1 MKTFTAVIV
10 LAAALVVP
18 AAAVAKPDAS
28 DKRAAIAQCK
38 TERGKSKATHRA
50 FKAKYHSFSRCIHQN
65 AAEEH
70 AEKRA
75 ALKNAAKE
83 CKAER
88 SDADF
93 PASHDGKSF
102 QEFYGT
108 GKHGR
113 NAYGKCVSQKA
124 RAFKKQEDEADK
136 QDVAAFKNAAKEC
149 QSEADD
155 DAFESTHDGK
165 SFEDFYG
172 TNHNHRNAFGKC
184 VSGKAGEEHYVDPFD
199 DDKGD
204 DTGDDDEHGQEHG
217 NPHSD
222 DS

>member
-38 TERGKSKATHRA
+38 AERGKSKATRHA

-70 AEKRA
+70 AEKA
-75 ALKNAAKE
+75 AAQRNAAKE

-88 SDADF
+88 ADADF

-108 GKHGR
+108 GKNGK

-136 QDVAAFKNAAKEC
+136 ADVAAFKNAAKEC

-155 DAFESTHDGK
+155 DAFEDSHDGK

-172 TNHNHRNAFGKC
+172 TNRNHRNAFGKC
-184 VSGKAGEEHYVDPFD
+184 VSSKAGEDHYVDPFD
-199 DDKGD
+199 DDQGEDEQGED
-204 DTGDDDEHGQEHG
+204 DGNGQEHG
-217 NPHSD
+217 HQPS
-222 DS
+222 

>member
-38 TERGKSKATHRA
+38 AERGKSKATHRA

-65 AAEEH
+65 AVEEH
-70 AEKRA
+70 AQKRA

-93 PASHDGKSF
+93 PAAHDGKSF

-113 NAYGKCVSQKA
+113 NAYGKCVSSKA
-124 RAFKKQEDEADK
+124 RAFKRQQDQADK
-136 QDVAAFKNAAKEC
+136 QEAAAFRNAAKEC

-155 DAFESTHDGK
+155 DAFEDSHDGK

-199 DDKGD
+199 DDQGD
-204 DTGDDDEHGQEHG
+204 SDEHGQEHG

>member
-1 MKTFTAVIV
+1 MKTFSAVIV
-10 LAAALVVP
+10 LAAVLVVP
-18 AAAVAKPDAS
+18 ATAVAKPDAS

-38 TERGKSKATHRA
+38 TERGKSKATRRA

-65 AAEEH
+65 AVEEH
-70 AEKRA
+70 AEKKA
-75 ALKNAAKE
+75 ALRNAAKE

-88 SDADF
+88 ADADF
-93 PASHDGKSF
+93 PASHDGKTF

-108 GKHGR
+108 GKNGR

-155 DAFESTHDGK
+155 DAFASSHDGK

-172 TNHNHRNAFGKC
+172 TNRNHRNAFGKC
-184 VSGKAGEEHYVDPFD
+184 VSGKAGEDHYVDPFD

-204 DTGDDDEHGQEHG
+204 DEHGHQHKHG
-217 NPHSD
+217 HPHSD

>member
-38 TERGKSKATHRA
+38 AERGKSKATHRA
-50 FKAKYHSFSRCIHQN
+50 FKSKYHSFSRCIHQN
-65 AAEEH
+65 AVEEH
-70 AEKRA
+70 AQKRA

-93 PASHDGKSF
+93 PAAHDGKSF

-113 NAYGKCVSQKA
+113 NAYGKCVSSKA
-124 RAFKKQEDEADK
+124 RAFKRQQDQADK
-136 QDVAAFKNAAKEC
+136 QEAAAFRNAAKEC

-155 DAFESTHDGK
+155 DAFEDSHDGK

-199 DDKGD
+199 DDQGD
-204 DTGDDDEHGQEHG
+204 SDEHGQEHG

>member
-1 MKTFTAVIV
+1 MKTFSAVIV
-10 LAAALVVP
+10 LAAVLVVP
-18 AAAVAKPDAS
+18 ATAVAKPDAS

-38 TERGKSKATHRA
+38 TERGKSKATRRA

-70 AEKRA
+70 AEKKA
-75 ALKNAAKE
+75 ALRNAARE

-88 SDADF
+88 ADADF

-102 QEFYGT
+102 EELYGT

-113 NAYGKCVSQKA
+113 NAYGKCVSSKA
-124 RAFKKQEDEADK
+124 RAFKHQEDEADK

-149 QSEADD
+149 KSEADD
-155 DAFESTHDGK
+155 DDFASSHDGK

-184 VSGKAGEEHYVDPFD
+184 VSGKAGDEHYVDPFD
-199 DDKGD
+199 DDQG
-204 DTGDDDEHGQEHG
+204 DDEHEHG
-217 NPHSD
+217 NPHD
-222 DS
+222 